1 LYVPISYFCALLY
14 IFMSLFEILA
24 LIIAGLFVGFIN
36 TLAGGGSIISL
47 SVLMMLGLP
56 APVANGTNRI
66 AIAIQNLVAV
76 SSFKQQK
83 VLDAKKGIWLAIPAV
98 VGSVIGAMIAAD
110 INEEVFEKAI
120 AVVMLMMLVFIVYKP
135 QKWIK
140 EQTDLVEKKVS
151 FWQIVIFFFIGVYGG
166 FIQIGVGYFLL
177 AGIVLGAGYEL
188 VKANA
193 IKVLIVLLYSPFA
206 IFVFFMND
214 QINWKYGL
222 IMTVGNVAGAFIAS
236 RMAVARGAKFVRW
249 IIVAVI
255 LITAAHLF
263 DIINL
268 KELVSSLTPES

>member
-1 LYVPISYFCALLY
+1 
-14 IFMSLFEILA
+14 MELFEILV
-24 LIIAGLFVGFIN
+24 LIIAGLLVGFIN

-56 APVANGTNRI
+56 APIANGTNRI
-66 AIAIQNLVAV
+66 AIAIQNIAAV

-98 VGSVIGAMIAAD
+98 VGSLIGAWIAVD

-140 EQTDLVEKKVS
+140 ERTKMVERKVTV
-151 FWQIVIFFFIGVYGG
+151 WQVILFFFIGVYGG
-166 FIQIGVGYFLL
+166 FIHVGVGYFLL
-177 AGIVLGAGYEL
+177 AGLVLGAGYEL

-193 IKVLIVLLYSPFA
+193 VKVLIILLYSPFT
-206 IFVFFMND
+206 IFIFFANG
-214 QINWKYGL
+214 QINWAYGL
-222 IMTVGNVAGAFIAS
+222 IMAIGNVVGALIAS
-236 RMAVARGAKFVRW
+236 RMAVKKGAKFVRW
-249 IIVAVI
+249 VIVAVI
-255 LITAAHLF
+255 LLTSLHLF

-268 KELVSSLTPES
+268 KEHVSSISQPS